1 MFDFVVGVVV
11 GVVFG
16 PFIVPMLAKI
26 KDVFFGMFK

>member
-16 PFIVPMLAKI
+16 PFIMPFLVKV
-26 KDVFFGMFK
+26 KDMFLGLFK

>member
-16 PFIVPMLAKI
+16 PFIMPMLVKV
-26 KDVFFGMFK
+26 KDMVLGMFK